1 MARKF
6 LTSLDL
12 NQNELIKAV
21 VQNSSSDPG
30 SGRAGQIYYN
40 TVDDV
45 LKIYSGTASAWVAVG
60 STEYISDAVAA
71 LLDAGDGIY
80 LNYNDPSDSLTITN
94 TGVLSLTGTA
104 SEVEVSASAGN
115 ITLSLP
121 STINA
126 DTSGNAAT
134 ATALQNSRTISLGGD
149 LSGSA
154 SFNGTTDITIS
165 ATVQPNSVALGTDT
179 TGDYVAGATA
189 GSGIDIT
196 GSGGEGSSLT
206 ISNTGVLSVAGT
218 TDEITVSA
226 SAGNVTISLPS
237 TINADTTGNA
247 ATADNADSADTV
259 KTVSAGD
266 LNAEH
271 YVTFVNSHNGSA
283 TSESVYTDDAIYYNP
298 GLNKLT
304 TGHIQALGNVD
315 VDGDLIV
322 DGNLTVSGS
331 TTYLNTA
338 TLQVEDNLVVLNSNV
353 TGSPTTDAGIEVERG
368 DQPNSSLYWDESEG
382 KWTAS
387 NGSAAFA
394 ISLAGHTHTSSDI
407 TNFSEAV
414 EDAVD
419 SLVIDTDTVGFVYTD
434 NGASAGT
441 LAANVLL
448 AGAASAT
455 FLTTTG
461 GLSVDKATLETALV
475 ADSFTKKYSVTIG
488 DGSNTAYAIT
498 HNLGTRDCV
507 VNVYDISTYET
518 VEVDVVRTN
527 TTTVTVT
534 FASAPSSNSYRVVVI
549 G

>member
-40 TVDDV
+40 TADDV

-60 STEYISDAVAA
+60 STEYISDAVAD
-71 LLDAGDGIY
+71 LLDAGSGIY
-80 LNYNDPSDSLTITN
+80 LNYNDPSNSLTITN

-154 SFNGTTDITIS
+154 SFNGTSDITIT
-165 ATVQPNSVALGTDT
+165 ANIGANSVALGTDT

-218 TDEITVSA
+218 TNEITVSA
-226 SAGNVTISLPS
+226 SAGNVTIGLP
-237 TINADTTGNA
+237 
-247 ATADNADSADTV
+247 DNVTV
-259 KTVSAGD
+259 G
-266 LNAEH
+266 
-271 YVTFVNSHNGSA
+271 
-283 TSESVYTDDAIYYNP
+283 
-298 GLNKLT
+298 
-304 TGHIQALGNVD
+304 
-315 VDGDLIV
+315 GDLIV
-322 DGNLTVSGS
+322 TGDLTVSGS

-353 TGSPTTDAGIEVERG
+353 TGAPSVDAGIEVERG
-368 DQPNSSLYWDESEG
+368 DQPNSSFYWDESEG

-394 ISLAGHTHTSSDI
+394 VSLAGHTHTSSDI

-461 GLSVDKATLETALV
+461 GLSLDKATLETALV
-475 ADSFTKKYSVTIG
+475 ADSFTKKYSATIG
-488 DGSNTAYAIT
+488 DGSNTAYTIT

>member
-40 TVDDV
+40 TADDV

-60 STEYISDAVAA
+60 SEEYIGDAVAD

-94 TGVLSLTGTA
+94 TGVLSLTGTEDEI
-104 SEVEVSASAGN
+104 SVSASAGN

-121 STINA
+121 ESITVDVTGDLTGNA
-126 DTSGNAAT
+126 DT
-134 ATALQNSRTISLGGD
+134 ATALETARTISLGGTLSGSASFDGTSNITITAGDLDGNASTATALETARTISLGGD

-154 SFNGTTDITIS
+154 SFDGTNDITIS
-165 ATVQPNSVALGTDT
+165 ATIQADSITLGTDT
-179 TGDYVAGATA
+179 TGDYVAGVSASA
-189 GSGIDIT
+189 GIDVA

-206 ISNTGVLSVAGT
+206 ITNTGVLSVAGT
-218 TDEITVSA
+218 ENEITVSA
-226 SAGNVTISLPS
+226 SAGNVTIGLPDNV
-237 TINADTTGNA
+237 TVGGN
-247 ATADNADSADTV
+247 
-259 KTVSAGD
+259 
-266 LNAEH
+266 
-271 YVTFVNSHNGSA
+271 
-283 TSESVYTDDAIYYNP
+283 
-298 GLNKLT
+298 
-304 TGHIQALGNVD
+304 
-315 VDGDLIV
+315 LIV
-322 DGNLTVSGS
+322 TGDLTVSGS

-338 TLQVEDNLVVLNSNV
+338 TLEIEDNLIVLNSNV
-353 TGSPTTDAGIEVERG
+353 TGTPTLDAGIEVGRG
-368 DQPNSSLYWDESEG
+368 DEPNSSFYWDESEG

-387 NGSAAFA
+387 SGSAAIA
-394 ISLAGHTHTSSDI
+394 VSLEGHTHSSSNI
-407 TNFSEAV
+407 TDFSEAV

-419 SLVIDTDTVGFVYTD
+419 SLVTDTDTVGFVYTD

-461 GLSVDKATLETALV
+461 GLSVDKATLETALI

-498 HNLGTRDCV
+498 HDLGTRDCLV
-507 VNVYDISTYET
+507 EVYDISTYET

-534 FASAPSSNSYRVVVI
+534 FAEPPANNTYRVVVV